1 MRKSSLFQYMVFKFK
16 YLCTRLTLPCVCA
29 IIHITI
35 IIIFI
40 SIIIVQSSSLSFF
53 FFYHTSVHLSAHLSI
68 YLCHL
73 EYPLV
78 DLFVYHLIQNWCKK
92 SKKKGKVTIL
102 YFIFLQGNQWA
113 SPSEEESIMD
123 MQLPLSSSTATP
135 NNQSSEDDHKAP
147 KLYFDVDEAKEKK
160 YATYEDLRKKHRE
173 RWNPPSLSSSSQTR
187 KEQVGKVDRLLKR
200 FS

>member
-16 YLCTRLTLPCVCA
+16 YLCTRLTLTCVCA
-29 IIHITI
+29 IIHITM

-40 SIIIVQSSSLSFF
+40 SIIIVQSSSLLFF
-53 FFYHTSVHLSAHLSI
+53 FLSNFSPSVCPPVHMFVSSCVSI
-68 YLCHL
+68 DWFVCVPPYTK
-73 EYPLV
+73 LV
-78 DLFVYHLIQNWCKK
+78 QKN
-92 SKKKGKVTIL
+92 KKKGKVTIL
-102 YFIFLQGNQWA
+102 YFIFLLGNQWA
-113 SPSEEESIMD
+113 SPSEEESIID

-187 KEQVGKVDRLLKR
+187 KEQVGKVDSLLKR